1 MAEGRTNGGIVRR
14 LWLTEKTVENH
25 IRFIMTKLAL
35 HDSADDNRR
44 VPAVVTYL
52 RAAPRR

>member
-1 MAEGRTNGGIVRR
+1 MAEGRTNGGIARR

-25 IRFIMTKLAL
+25 IRSIMTKLAL
-35 HDSADDNRR
+35 YDSADDNRR
-44 VPAVVTYL
+44 VLAVVTYL